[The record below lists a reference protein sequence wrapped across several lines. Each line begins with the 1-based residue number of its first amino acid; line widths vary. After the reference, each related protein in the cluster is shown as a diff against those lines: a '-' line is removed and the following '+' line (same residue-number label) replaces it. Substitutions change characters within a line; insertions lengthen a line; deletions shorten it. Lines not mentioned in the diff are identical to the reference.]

1 MWILHGNVTECGDV
15 GASPGRSYLFFLT
28 AYHPGIGLSGDGVLW
43 LEEASTFA
51 GSGALVTARENPQE
65 GIVFMPGRTDNRS
78 RSPR

>member
-15 GASPGRSYLFFLT
+15 GSSPGRSYLFFLT

-43 LEEASTFA
+43 LEEASSYA
-51 GSGALVTARENPQE
+51 RSGALATALENPQE
-65 GIVFMPGRTDNRS
+65 GIVFTPGRTDNRS

>member
-43 LEEASTFA
+43 LEERGNFA
-51 GSGALVTARENPQE
+51 ASGALTTVLENPQE
-65 GIVFMPGRTDNRS
+65 GIVFTPGRTDNRS